1 MVQLP
6 LKHGLSPKRWRECTD
21 AVLEKIPG
29 QPRIEKLRII
39 MSFEADFNYMLK
51 LVWGRRLVHRAEDE
65 KLLGHSQHGSRP
77 GRQCTDACLEKLFL
91 YKHARLTRTSM
102 ITVDNDARSC
112 YDRIIKCLAMLTCI
126 SIGLSLLAATAHNK
140 THNGMR
146 HRMKTRHGLS
156 TKSYQS
162 TNEEQNEGTGQGSG
176 GSPAIWL
183 VFMVTLLT
191 AFRQFT
197 PGMKVVSPF
206 DSLLVLIVAI
216 YYVDDG
222 MPGVN
227 DSNSVEPKT
236 LAFLVATAESS
247 AQSWERLLFISGG
260 GLELSKCFTYIL
272 RWDFDSGMHPR
283 LMLPGKIDG
292 CVRSSDE
299 LADE

>member
-1 MVQLP
+1 
-6 LKHGLSPKRWRECTD
+6 
-21 AVLEKIPG
+21 
-29 QPRIEKLRII
+29 
-39 MSFEADFNYMLK
+39 
-51 LVWGRRLVHRAEDE
+51 
-65 KLLGHSQHGSRP
+65 
-77 GRQCTDACLEKLFL
+77 
-91 YKHARLTRTSM
+91 M

-126 SIGLSLLAATAHNK
+126 SIGLPLLAATAHNK

-146 HRMKTRHGLS
+146 HSMKTRHGLS
-156 TKSYQS
+156 AKSYQS

-183 VFMVTLLT
+183 IFMVTLLT

-227 DSNSVEPKT
+227 DSDSVEPKT
-236 LAFLVATAESS
+236 LAFLVAAAESS

-283 LMLPGKIDG
+283 LMLPGEIDG

-299 LADE
+299 LADK